1 VKKPFFIAEISANHV
16 GSLKIA
22 KNLIKIAKFYGAD
35 AVKLQTYT
43 ADSMTINSNKKEFLV
58 SKGLWKGE
66 KLWNLYDKAKTPY
79 EWHPELFAYAK
90 KLKITCFSTPFDTE
104 AVDLLEKL
112 KCPFYKISSFEM
124 NDFPLL
130 ERVIKTKKPII
141 ISTGTSN
148 FNEIKEVMKFVKKKK
163 AKKVS
168 LLYCVSNY
176 PASYK
181 DFNLN
186 NISILKEEFNCTVGL
201 SDHSIN
207 NDIAVAAIGAGA
219 EIFEKHIASRYSKKS
234 PDFKFSLFEDQIG
247 LYRKCL
253 DETYEMFRKKKFYR
267 NKSESF
273 YKKFRRSIYT
283 INDIRKGELFSNKNI
298 KLLRPSNGLGPEYFK
313 KLINKKSPLNIPAET
328 ALKKSILKKLKI
340 KKNQLK

>member
-1 VKKPFFIAEISANHV
+1 MKKPFFIAEISANHV

-90 KLKITCFSTPFDTE
+90 KLKITCFSTPFDIE

-141 ISTGTSN
+141 ISTGTAN

-163 AKKVS
+163 VKKVS

-176 PASYK
+176 PALYK

-186 NISILKEEFNCTVGL
+186 NISILKKEFNCTIGL

-267 NKSESF
+267 NKSENF

-313 KLINKKSPLNIPAET
+313 KLINRKSPLNIPVET

-340 KKNQLK
+340 KKST